1 MFKLIYVRKNYYYNF
16 YVEKKTE
23 LYVMFR
29 QSKKPQIKRVWIV
42 IYNIMM
48 ALYL

>member
-1 MFKLIYVRKNYYYNF
+1 MLENVQFFSLKKTHTH
-16 YVEKKTE
+16 KTE

-29 QSKKPQIKRVWIV
+29 RKKPQIKRVWIV